1 MTLNKVIKKR
11 WQKSKKLLKYIKLH
25 MKKHKKNLKG
35 TAKLKGLH
43 SILKRTQAYLD
54 DIYSSQCDIPHQG

>member
-1 MTLNKVIKKR
+1 
-11 WQKSKKLLKYIKLH
+11 
-25 MKKHKKNLKG
+25 MKKHKKNLKE

-54 DIYSSQCDIPHQG
+54 DIYSSKCDIPHQG